1 MPRLQRHALA
11 RIVLSASVAGS
22 LVITTAPAAH
32 AAHSASSASP
42 SSSASPTFST
52 SASHSASARISASAA
67 TTRPSGTGGGA
78 GMRKI
83 VPVPPIAV
91 PPAAK
96 AEVPMGPSL
105 ADRPMPVRAVGP
117 AAPEVT
123 IPAGPALAGRLADDA
138 ATHLRAEGVLGGDGG
153 PSPDPDRLLPTAGDA
168 EPLSVSKV
176 PAGAVKAMA
185 AKVQR
190 LSGFDLPGL
199 HRALPEGV
207 PLVTYRLCAQ
217 AASLAA
223 SCSAPQPLA
232 KPVAADV
239 TGDGAPDIVA
249 SLVPTLDRADLV
261 GRANALAS
269 AQRRLREPV
278 GGTAGSLLGGTGK
291 SGPSKSGS
299 GKSGSPGDETE
310 RDRRRDDLAVRVA
323 DGLGLATA
331 RLGTGA
337 DRDKALKA
345 QVWARFDIPAAA
357 SGAGATRL
365 SIGFD
370 GFRRG
375 TSLSA
380 LDWAVYRFRTGG
392 QGGEVGQGSRG
403 GQGSPGGQG
412 GGGGQGGRGNRGG
425 QGVAEV
431 QVDVRR
437 SRPGASIATVAGV
450 AALSQGG
457 RPSEP
462 VLVSLRQSP
471 VPEKLTISA
480 RFDAGEGEGTL
491 KAAVSRPSTL
501 DALVLDARDAGRTGG
516 RCTQVVLDKVA
527 SQVTADLTHRAAGGA
542 AEIRFTGPSP
552 MNRAELR
559 DYTYRDGR
567 LDRMI
572 SGTMTGVP
580 ADFRARYEAVDGRS
594 QALTIGTPRP
604 GTAPAS
610 PASRTPS
617 PTRAASGV
625 DAQARKPVV
634 GPAAGARAAE
644 VVVYDRKAAGTV
656 FRASLTGLPALM
668 RIFYDIA
675 GNRITHTSSSP
686 IGGVEVLLQRD
697 GGAVSAPAGGHVTV
711 IKDGGRLG
719 VSVRL
724 TALAGFELT
733 YGDRPH
739 AMLELA
745 SAGRPFLA
753 AASIDGAHLLRM
765 EMSNTPRRVEVDLDP
780 AARKARYQASGAIG
794 RLRAAYAGPG
804 QGPTIDSSLYGLRS
818 TVEGSWRLGER
829 PTMEVTTTS
838 GLKKAEVYY
847 NRAYV
852 TQAGGPAQASGGPAG
867 AGRAG
872 TTPSVGAGRG
882 GAGRSSG
889 ASQSGTGQSGSA
901 GSTGSGQSGS
911 AGGTG
916 TGESEGAGQRR
927 GGGRGGGDRG
937 DDVWV
942 AVAGVHRR
950 VAMLAD
956 LAGGRLSWTADRPT
970 ASVSAFARTRFQ
982 GRDFR
987 VAAEVRDVPA
997 RFEAGWGGGTYYFQG
1012 LSGPVGSATVAV
1024 ADHDG
1029 ARAPR
1034 GPHLAVHYD
1043 RSTGDLD
1050 GSVRVDGLTGA
1061 RFGGGGGGF
1070 KASFQS
1076 GSPAVRNGSPAPR
1089 SGSPVVRDG
1098 SRTTSSGSPATS
1110 SGSPVVRSGSL
1121 AARDGSRATS
1131 SGSPAAR
1138 NGSPAA
1144 SSGSPAA
1151 GSGSPAAGGGAGRG
1165 VALDADVRLEG
1176 DLRFGVLGTLGP
1188 VPGDVEV
1195 SAVPGGPVTYSAAG
1209 RRMDLKAQ
1217 VWLGKAAAIGA
1228 IPEVPEVAS
1237 GLSLVDGGCVPG
1249 AAGCAADQGAFCLGG
1264 PPAAGGTVQSP
1275 AAGPAGRRCF
1285 GVRGFVRLRGLPAKA
1300 TVDLAR
1306 KTFSFSGYRPS
1317 DRRLAVYLASKVV
1330 APVPI
1335 RAYATL
1341 DGLPR
1346 EVTGMSV
1353 GPFETGLGKDADGRN
1368 ANVIRVNYRVEP
1380 AATLTSLRAAVE
1392 ADTGTSYGVVRALAV
1407 VDPVPAAVAIDGA
1420 YGRKTHLR
1428 VQNSAPVKRLEAKV
1442 TVVPPGAQ
1450 AGGAVVPS
1458 GGQARG
1464 AVVPPGVEARGA
1476 VVPPGAQAGGV
1487 VVPTGVGVRPVSGVV
1502 RFTDVPAAFTVDGG
1516 DAGDGGLRVPGL
1528 SYRADGGANTL
1539 DGLFAV
1545 EGGLVG
1551 RVYRPAQGE
1560 VLGASFAVRDLAS
1573 EATIRIN
1580 PDLSVE
1586 LTSKPVPTRLLEVH
1600 AGLSVSPV
1608 ARQRISVRKDI
1619 PYTSGFLAFQ
1629 MRGGFG
1635 LGRSVIRD
1643 VSLGVHGVSWLRIRP
1658 GRVPFGIDAP
1668 AELGYVSPGF
1678 EGNYDHLDL
1687 RAHGVDLRPD
1697 VRLKVRVA
1705 RGIGRDA
1712 FSDTVRLGRATS
1724 LLFRRYDQRTRPISA
1739 EQALKVGS
1747 TPIAC
1752 LSIGTRPGLAAA
1764 RRANAITLRGADG
1777 PQVVSLLDAGGQA
1790 QGYVLDLLSQFMS
1803 PFDGAGWEVSRLTP
1817 GRCRR

>member
-1 MPRLQRHALA
+1 
-11 RIVLSASVAGS
+11 
-22 LVITTAPAAH
+22 
-32 AAHSASSASP
+32 
-42 SSSASPTFST
+42 
-52 SASHSASARISASAA
+52 
-67 TTRPSGTGGGA
+67 
-78 GMRKI
+78 MRKI

-105 ADRPMPVRAVGP
+105 ADRPVPVRAVGP

-123 IPAGPALAGRLADDA
+123 IPAGPALARRLADDA
-138 ATHLRAEGVLGGDGG
+138 ASHLRAEGVLGGDGG

-168 EPLSVSKV
+168 EPLSVSKA

-185 AKVQR
+185 AKVRR

-291 SGPSKSGS
+291 SGS
-299 GKSGSPGDETE
+299 GKSGSPGDEAE

-365 SIGFD
+365 SVGFD

-392 QGGEVGQGSRG
+392 QGGESGQSSR
-403 GQGSPGGQG
+403 G

-425 QGVAEV
+425 QGVEEV

-450 AALSQGG
+450 ATLSPGG

-462 VLVSLRQSP
+462 VLMSLRQSP

-542 AEIRFTGPSP
+542 TEIHFTGPSP

-567 LDRMI
+567 LDKVI

-604 GTAPAS
+604 GSAPGG
-610 PASRTPS
+610 PAGRTPS
-617 PTRAASGV
+617 PTRAAGAGSPHLVAAGPESRMSKAGV
-625 DAQARKPVV
+625 
-634 GPAAGARAAE
+634 AAGARAAE

-719 VSVRL
+719 VSARL

-753 AASIDGAHLLRM
+753 AANIDGAHLLRM

-780 AARKARYQASGAIG
+780 AARKARYQASGAIA
-794 RLRAAYAGPG
+794 RLRAAYAAPR

-829 PTMEVTTTS
+829 PTVEVTTTS

-847 NRAYV
+847 NRTYV

-872 TTPSVGAGRG
+872 KSQGEGAGRTGTDPSVGAGR
-882 GAGRSSG
+882 
-889 ASQSGTGQSGSA
+889 
-901 GSTGSGQSGS
+901 TGSGQS
-911 AGGTG
+911 
-916 TGESEGAGQRR
+916 EGAGRS
-927 GGGRGGGDRG
+927 GGAGRGGEGGG

-942 AVAGVHRR
+942 TVAGVHRR

-1076 GSPAVRNGSPAPR
+1076 GSPAVRNGSPAAR
-1089 SGSPVVRDG
+1089 SGSPAVR
-1098 SRTTSSGSPATS
+1098 SGSPAT
-1110 SGSPVVRSGSL
+1110 
-1121 AARDGSRATS
+1121 
-1131 SGSPAAR
+1131 
-1138 NGSPAA
+1138 

-1151 GSGSPAAGGGAGRG
+1151 GSGSPAAGGDAGQG

-1209 RRMDLKAQ
+1209 RRMDLEAQ

-1228 IPEVPEVAS
+1228 IPGVPEVAS
-1237 GLSLVDGGCVPG
+1237 GLSLVDGGCAPG

-1264 PPAAGGTVQSP
+1264 PPAPGGTVQSP

-1346 EVTGMSV
+1346 EITGMSV
-1353 GPFETGLGKDADGRN
+1353 GPFEAGLGKDADGRN
-1368 ANVIRVNYRVEP
+1368 ANVIRVTYRVEP

-1392 ADTGTSYGVVRALAV
+1392 ADTGTSYGVVRAMAV

-1442 TVVPPGAQ
+1442 TVVPPGSQ
-1450 AGGAVVPS
+1450 AGGAVVP
-1458 GGQARG
+1458 
-1464 AVVPPGVEARGA
+1464 
-1476 VVPPGAQAGGV
+1476 
-1487 VVPTGVGVRPVSGVV
+1487 TGVGARPASGVV

-1580 PDLSVE
+1580 TDLSVE

-1658 GRVPFGIDAP
+1658 GRVPFGIEAP

-1687 RAHGVDLRPD
+1687 RADGVDLRPD
-1697 VRLKVRVA
+1697 VRLKIRVA

-1724 LLFRRYDQRTRPISA
+1724 LSFRRYDQRTRPISA

-1817 GRCRR
+1817 GRCHR

>member
-22 LVITTAPAAH
+22 LVITTVPAAH
-32 AAHSASSASP
+32 AAHSTSSASP

-52 SASHSASARISASAA
+52 SARHSASARISASAA
-67 TTRPSGTGGGA
+67 TTRPRGTGGGA

-105 ADRPMPVRAVGP
+105 ADRPVPVRAVGP

-138 ATHLRAEGVLGGDGG
+138 ASHLRAEGVLGGDGG

-168 EPLSVSKV
+168 EPLSVSKA

-217 AASLAA
+217 TASLAA

-299 GKSGSPGDETE
+299 GKSGSPGDEAE

-370 GFRRG
+370 GYRRG

-392 QGGEVGQGSRG
+392 QGGEG
-403 GQGSPGGQG
+403 GQSSRGGQG

-462 VLVSLRQSP
+462 VLVSLKQSP

-542 AEIRFTGPSP
+542 TEIRFSGPSP

-567 LDRMI
+567 LDRVI

-610 PASRTPS
+610 PAGRTPS

-656 FRASLTGLPALM
+656 FRASLTGLPAVM

-719 VSVRL
+719 VSARL

-765 EMSNTPRRVEVDLDP
+765 EMSTTPRRVEVDLDP

-794 RLRAAYAGPG
+794 RLRAAYAGPR

-829 PTMEVTTTS
+829 PTVEVTTTS
-838 GLKKAEVYY
+838 GLKKAELYY

-867 AGRAG
+867 AGRADHGQGEGAGRTG
-872 TTPSVGAGRG
+872 TAPSVGAGRG
-882 GAGRSSG
+882 G
-889 ASQSGTGQSGSA
+889 
-901 GSTGSGQSGS
+901 
-911 AGGTG
+911 
-916 TGESEGAGQRR
+916 
-927 GGGRGGGDRG
+927 GDGG

-942 AVAGVHRR
+942 TVAGVHRR

-987 VAAEVRDVPA
+987 VAAEARDVPA

-1043 RSTGDLD
+1043 HSTGDLD

-1076 GSPAVRNGSPAPR
+1076 GSPAVRNASPVPR
-1089 SGSPVVRDG
+1089 SGSPAVRN
-1098 SRTTSSGSPATS
+1098 GSPATS
-1110 SGSPVVRSGSL
+1110 S
-1121 AARDGSRATS
+1121 
-1131 SGSPAAR
+1131 
-1138 NGSPAA
+1138 
-1144 SSGSPAA
+1144 
-1151 GSGSPAAGGGAGRG
+1151 SPAAGGGAGRG

-1228 IPEVPEVAS
+1228 IPGVPEVAS
-1237 GLSLVDGGCVPG
+1237 GLSMVDGGCVPG

-1275 AAGPAGRRCF
+1275 AAGSTGRRCF

-1442 TVVPPGAQ
+1442 TVVPPGSQ
-1450 AGGAVVPS
+1450 AGGAVVP
-1458 GGQARG
+1458 A
-1464 AVVPPGVEARGA
+1464 
-1476 VVPPGAQAGGV
+1476 
-1487 VVPTGVGVRPVSGVV
+1487 GVGGRPVSGVV

-1580 PDLSVE
+1580 HDLSVE

-1687 RAHGVDLRPD
+1687 RADGVDLRPD

-1724 LLFRRYDQRTRPISA
+1724 LSFRRYDQRTRPISA